1 MLFRCGLIVAAI
13 LANFCSAGLKWNQC
27 GGQNVFLLKNL
38 DIQPMPMNLPGK
50 IKLDLQATAL
60 KQLNGSDV
68 TVTIRRS
75 TFFGHVKIPCLFQVG
90 SCTYH
95 DSCTLLKRMKDEN
108 WGGMM
113 ANIIIQVESYFSTHN
128 INLNCPVS
136 KQSLTISSMNVTL
149 PNIPSYLSF
158 LASGSYK
165 VDVNMVDRHTKEQT
179 FCLHVEF
186 GIA

>member
-1 MLFRCGLIVAAI
+1 MLFRCGFIVTAI
-13 LANFCSAGLKWNQC
+13 LVNFCYSLKWNQC
-27 GGQNVFLLKNL
+27 GGQNVFRLKNL

-50 IKLDLQATAL
+50 IKLDLQATSL

-68 TVTIRRS
+68 SITIRKS
-75 TFFGHVKIPCLFQVG
+75 TFLGHFKVPCIFQVG

-113 ANIIIQVESYFSTHN
+113 ADIITQVDSYFSMYN
-128 INLNCPVS
+128 IDLTCPVS
-136 KQSLTISSMNVTL
+136 KQSLTISSMNVSL
-149 PNIPSYLSF
+149 PHVPSYLSF

-165 VDVNMVDRHTKEQT
+165 VHVNMVDRHTKEQT
-179 FCLHVEF
+179 FCLDLEF
-186 GIA
+186 SIA